1 MTDPERLAR
10 IRRWLDL
17 LREEFLALVTDDDTY
32 WRLQKEVIQ
41 RNHRL
46 LTMRSPFFDLV
57 NSAYVSTT
65 ASAIRRLIETQN
77 RGKTNVSLR
86 ILLDEI
92 GKYPKVLERPIPV
105 EQIRN
110 DLARLDEVE
119 CKLKPYVD
127 RVVAHLD
134 RRGLAKVPKLDD
146 LKESVAAL
154 GEVFRRYYGAVE
166 DSDLTLTMSYLDDF
180 DIFAFPW
187 VAEPRKSLL
196 GG

>member
-1 MTDPERLAR
+1 
-10 IRRWLDL
+10 
-17 LREEFLALVTDDDTY
+17 
-32 WRLQKEVIQ
+32 
-41 RNHRL
+41 
-46 LTMRSPFFDLV
+46 MRSPVFELL

-77 RGKTNVSLR
+77 GGKTNVSLR

-92 GKYPKVLERPIPV
+92 GKHPNVLERPMPA

-110 DLARLDEVE
+110 DLARVGEVE

-134 RRGLAKVPKLDD
+134 RRGLATVPKLGD
-146 LKESVAAL
+146 LRESVANL
-154 GEVFRRYYGAVE
+154 GEIFKRYYGAVE
-166 DSDLTLTMSYLDDF
+166 DSDLTLTVSYRDDF
-180 DIFAFPW
+180 DIFSFPW
-187 VAEPRKSLL
+187 VAERPKSFL